1 MIIGLSGLIG
11 SGKGTVAQCLVD
23 EFGFR
28 QDSFAASLKDACA
41 VLFDWPRHLL
51 EGDTLESRQWREVA
65 DEWWSKKLGISNFT
79 PRYALQHLG
88 TNVLRSHF
96 NDNLWFLTLEN
107 RLRKNSSQNIV
118 ISDVRFNNEYQFI
131 RDQGGIIIQINRG
144 KKPEWFDVAANANLG
159 NDIARYEM
167 ETIYKHVHPS
177 EWSWAGQEYDF
188 EINNNESITDL
199 NTRISNIIKDVMA
212 R

>member
-51 EGDTLESRQWREVA
+51 EGNTLESRRWREVA

-88 TNVLRSHF
+88 TNILRTHF
-96 NDNLWFLTLEN
+96 NDSLWFLTLEN
-107 RLRKNSSQNIV
+107 RIRKHPSQNIV

-131 RDQGGIIIQINRG
+131 RDHGGIIIQINRG
-144 KKPEWFDVAANANLG
+144 EKPEWVDVAANANLG
-159 NDIARYEM
+159 NTIARHEM
-167 ETIYKHVHPS
+167 ETTYKHVHPS
-177 EWSWAGQEYDF
+177 EWSWVGQKADF
-188 EINNNESITDL
+188 VVDNNGTLESLKIQVQGIANKIL
-199 NTRISNIIKDVMA
+199 
-212 R
+212 